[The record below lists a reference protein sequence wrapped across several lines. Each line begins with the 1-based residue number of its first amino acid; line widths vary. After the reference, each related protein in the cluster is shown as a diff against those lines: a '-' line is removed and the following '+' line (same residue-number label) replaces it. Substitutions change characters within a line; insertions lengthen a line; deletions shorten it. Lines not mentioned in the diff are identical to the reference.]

1 MKNLKLIVTGLMLIC
16 VCGASRNH
24 NQNQNSNPANAED
37 ISTWHGKTIIYF
49 APHPDDEIAS
59 SGTLA
64 TLTKNG
70 NTVYVVVYCSGN
82 AGTHDLDM
90 TSESLARIR
99 KQEDIA
105 ANKIVGIP
113 EQNIFFLGYDDGML
127 EYVPQKE
134 IVEKV
139 CWYIRKYRPDAVF
152 TLDPG
157 SKYMVWHK
165 TDHRAAALLSV
176 DGARA
181 AAYHLVF
188 PQHFINEGLQSYIV
202 RDWIFYESDGSVV
215 DGNFKVDITDVA
227 RLKWEAACQHTS
239 QMGKGNMKYTGSE
252 MTSEDKETLRKII
265 ELDKDGKVYEHFRRL
280 QESLSF

>member
-1 MKNLKLIVTGLMLIC
+1 MKNLKLIVTGLMFIFI
-16 VCGASRNH
+16 CGASRS
-24 NQNQNSNPANAED
+24 QNKNSNAANAED
-37 ISTWHGKTIIYF
+37 IRTWHGKTVIYF
-49 APHPDDEIAS
+49 APHPDDEIVS

-64 TLTKNG
+64 ILTKNG
-70 NTVYVVVYCSGN
+70 NTVYIVIYCNGN

-90 TSESLARIR
+90 TREKLAQIR

-113 EQNIFFLGYDDGML
+113 EENIFFLGYDDGML
-127 EYVPQKE
+127 EYVPPKE

-139 CWYIRKYRPDAVF
+139 CWFIRKYRPDAVF

-188 PQHFINEGLQSYIV
+188 PQHFIYEGLQSYIV
-202 RDWIFYESDGSVV
+202 RDWFFYESDGTII
-215 DGNFKVDITDVA
+215 DGNYKVDITDVA
-227 RLKWEAACQHTS
+227 QLKWQAACQHTS
-239 QMGKGNMKYTGSE
+239 QMGKGNMKYTGHE
-252 MTSEDKETLRKII
+252 MTPEDKENLKEII
-265 ELDKDGKVYEHFRRL
+265 AKDTDDKVYEHFRRL